1 MKWNRWIFVL
11 AALSVMASGLWP
23 VQKIATANAQTP
35 AFLEGKVFD
44 LAKEGLSLDR
54 RMELARSEAEKA
66 GNRNGFF
73 TAYLFQSRHKV
84 RYGDRARTDEH
95 YVVSSQPSR
104 IKIVEKGR
112 EKLNVSQSSDDK
124 EGSWPAVLLA
134 LHGAKPGDIA
144 AASVLDPDRVYEFS
158 NTPVYWLGD
167 GGDDESLSFV
177 RNAFASAK
185 DSHLQETLLF
195 LASCHPGTAAYDF
208 LKKAAVGAQPKN
220 VRKNAI
226 FWLGNYGDDRSLAD
240 LKDIFKSVADRDL
253 KEQAVFAI
261 QLSKQ
266 KEAVLELIRI
276 AKDDPDREVRSK
288 AVFWLG
294 QKASAE
300 SVKALKDIVGGPDE
314 ADSLKDQAVFA
325 ISQLPKDK
333 SVPMLIDIA
342 KNNKSASVRKK
353 AIFWL
358 GQTGDEAA
366 LKFFEEILLKK

>member
-1 MKWNRWIFVL
+1 MRMIRTILAIAAL
-11 AALSVMASGLWP
+11 AAMASGLAA
-23 VQKIATANAQTP
+23 ATAKPTS
-35 AFLEGKVFD
+35 FFEGKVYDVARADLSLAKRMD
-44 LAKEGLSLDR
+44 LAQ
-54 RMELARSEAEKA
+54 AEAAKSA
-66 GNRNGFF
+66 PRANFF
-73 TAYLFQSRHKV
+73 VAYRFLSRHKV
-84 RYGDRARTDEH
+84 HYGSYGRGDDR
-95 YVVSSQPSR
+95 YVVSEGTSK
-104 IKIVEKGR
+104 IKIVEKDR
-112 EKLNVSQSSDDK
+112 HNLSVSQRTDEKDTPS
-124 EGSWPAVLLA
+124 PALLLVLSGP
-134 LHGAKPGDIA
+134 GAGDVVD
-144 AASVLDPDRVYEFS
+144 ASILDPDRVYEFS

-342 KNNKSASVRKK
+342 KNNKSVSVRKK

-358 GQTGDEAA
+358 GQTGDAA
-366 LKFFEEILLKK
+366 AIKFFEEILLKK